1 VTADGEA
8 RVVTWSH
15 PPVGSTDVFYRVF
28 RTPLDGTELDCLDHR
43 GAAECQLEMDVIG
56 TTREPRWRDGSPP
69 PNVRYRIGVAANWR
83 DDPDEGDVATLSRP
97 VPAG

>member
-1 VTADGEA
+1 
-8 RVVTWSH
+8 
-15 PPVGSTDVFYRVF
+15 
-28 RTPLDGTELDCLDHR
+28 
-43 GAAECQLEMDVIG
+43 MDVIA

-69 PNVRYRIGVAANWR
+69 PNVRYRIGVAANWL